1 MQSEA
6 GLVIVTP
13 VRNEA
18 KTLPKT
24 ISSVTQQTLVP
35 HRWIIVDDGSSDE
48 TARIAQDAA
57 GSYDWIQLVTRPD
70 RGFRKSGA
78 GVMDAFYD
86 GYALVEKLPWNI
98 LVKLDGDLEFTE
110 DFFQLIADA
119 FSKDPKLGVAGGDI
133 YHHEGSEVVIESKD
147 DPAFHVRGATKFYRR
162 DCWSAMGGLVQ
173 ATGWDTLDEVKAV
186 MLGWKTCR
194 IPAARALHLRP
205 TGGADG
211 GWKNAFKNGRGS
223 YISGYHPLYMV
234 SKCVKR
240 IVHRPFLIQSLG
252 LCAGF
257 FTSYFSGSVQRA
269 ADPELI
275 RYLRKQQIR
284 RLFGL
289 PSIWR

>member
-1 MQSEA
+1 MHQ
-6 GLVIVTP
+6 GTQLVIVSP

-18 KTLPKT
+18 NTLPLT
-24 ISSVTQQTLVP
+24 IRSVTKQTLVP

-48 TARIAQDAA
+48 TALIAQEAA
-57 GSYDWIQLVTRPD
+57 KAFPWIQLLSRPD

-86 GYALVEKLPWNI
+86 GYRLVEKLPWDI
-98 LVKLDGDLEFTE
+98 LVKLDGDLEFTS
-110 DFFQLIADA
+110 DFLQLVVNA
-119 FSKDPKLGVAGGDI
+119 FAADPKLGIAGGDI
-133 YHHEGSEVVIESKD
+133 YHNEGSNPVIESRD

-162 DCWSAMGGLVQ
+162 ECWSAMGGLVQ

-186 MLGWKTCR
+186 MLGWKTYR
-194 IPAARALHLRP
+194 VPAARVLHLRP

-223 YISGYHPLYMV
+223 YISGYHPLFMI
-234 SKCVKR
+234 SKCLRRVT
-240 IVHRPFLIQSLG
+240 HRPFLIQSLG
-252 LCAGF
+252 LGAGF
-257 FTSYFSGSVQRA
+257 FSSYFSRVHRA
-269 ADPELI
+269 ADPELVK
-275 RYLRKQQIR
+275 YLRQQQIR